1 MKDLCSTFCY
11 RKMSAAN
18 SVAADS
24 VKETPKVVDLETVEE
39 WDELYAC
46 GYCEQAFSNSN
57 ELMEHREIHTEINEE
72 HSKYMEDS
80 C

>member
-1 MKDLCSTFCY
+1 MA
-11 RKMSAAN
+11 AAN
-18 SVAADS
+18 SVAA
-24 VKETPKVVDLETVEE
+24 VPVETESTKVVDGDAVEE

-57 ELMEHREIHTEINEE
+57 DLMEHREIHTEINEE
-72 HSKYMEDS
+72 HSKYMADS